1 MRTRKIASKA
11 IVMLISSVMAI
22 PAFAGW
28 KELWR
33 WYGRSWNIWME
44 WKIWMEWIEFRAK
57 IQLFSD
63 TAKFEGVIRK
73 CLKCAFRLKVVKLP
87 YS

>member
-1 MRTRKIASKA
+1 MERRVLKLGGRSYGDSMEE
-11 IVMLISSVMAI
+11 VMGMAM
-22 PAFAGW
+22 AW
-28 KELWR
+28 KER
-33 WYGRSWNIWME
+33 YGRNWKVWVEWME
-44 WKIWMEWIEFRAK
+44 WMEFRAK

-63 TAKFEGVIRK
+63 TAKFGGVIRK

>member
-1 MRTRKIASKA
+1 MEGA
-11 IVMLISSVMAI
+11 V
-22 PAFAGW
+22 W
-28 KELWR
+28 KELE
-33 WYGRSWNIWME
+33 GMVEMDGME
-44 WKIWMEWIEFRAK
+44 GMDGIRAK

-63 TAKFEGVIRK
+63 TAKFGGVIRK

>member
-1 MRTRKIASKA
+1 MDGETF
-11 IVMLISSVMAI
+11 
-22 PAFAGW
+22 FAKNVEKGV
-28 KELWR
+28 
-33 WYGRSWNIWME
+33 E
-44 WKIWMEWIEFRAK
+44 WVRRIEFGAK

-63 TAKFEGVIRK
+63 TAKFGGVIRK

>member
-1 MRTRKIASKA
+1 
-11 IVMLISSVMAI
+11 MLKLGWRSYGDSMEGAV
-22 PAFAGW
+22 W
-28 KELWR
+28 KELE
-33 WYGRSWNIWME
+33 GME
-44 WKIWMEWIEFRAK
+44 GMNGMDGMDGMDGMEFRAK

-63 TAKFEGVIRK
+63 TAKFGGVIRI

>member
-1 MRTRKIASKA
+1 MLKLGGRSCGDSMEE
-11 IVMLISSVMAI
+11 VMGMA
-22 PAFAGW
+22 W
-28 KELWR
+28 NER
-33 WYGRSWNIWME
+33 YGRCWKVWME
-44 WKIWMEWIEFRAK
+44 WMEGAVWKEWMEFRAK

-63 TAKFEGVIRK
+63 TAKFGGVIRI

>member
-1 MRTRKIASKA
+1 MERRVLKLAEG
-11 IVMLISSVMAI
+11 VMGMA
-22 PAFAGW
+22 W
-28 KELWR
+28 KER
-33 WYGRSWNIWME
+33 YGRSWKVWM
-44 WKIWMEWIEFRAK
+44 EFRAK

-63 TAKFEGVIRK
+63 TAKFGGVIRK

>member
-1 MRTRKIASKA
+1 
-11 IVMLISSVMAI
+11 MLGGRSYGDGMEGVGIY
-22 PAFAGW
+22 GW
-28 KELWR
+28 
-33 WYGRSWNIWME
+33 SWNIWME

-73 CLKCAFRLKVVKLP
+73 CLKCAFRLKIVKLP

>member
-1 MRTRKIASKA
+1 MGIA
-11 IVMLISSVMAI
+11 
-22 PAFAGW
+22 W
-28 KELWR
+28 KER
-33 WYGRSWNIWME
+33 YGRSWKVWME
-44 WKIWMEWIEFRAK
+44 WMEGAVWKEWMEYRAK

-63 TAKFEGVIRK
+63 TAKFGGVIRI

>member
-1 MRTRKIASKA
+1 MLKLGGRSYGDSMEE
-11 IVMLISSVMAI
+11 VMGMA
-22 PAFAGW
+22 W
-28 KELWR
+28 KELE
-33 WYGRSWNIWME
+33 GMDGMEGME
-44 WKIWMEWIEFRAK
+44 WMEFRAK

-63 TAKFEGVIRK
+63 TAKFGGVIRI